1 MRYRLARAAGA
12 GGWGGAGFPAAVVES
27 RANGYKGPE
36 GKVQEKVQE
45 STMTPE
51 AKA

>member
-1 MRYRLARAAGA
+1 MRYRLARAA
-12 GGWGGAGFPAAVVES
+12 WGAGFPEAMVES
-27 RANGYKGPE
+27 RENGYKGLE
-36 GKVQEKVQE
+36 GKGGSSVQNNVQE